1 MLYLSLLLLLVSEL
15 FRKKST
21 QNLVSQLYITMLQT
35 VIVALLACRE
45 RGIATGG
52 VLCNNE
58 SQMRAV
64 CDVCVEVETGPEFV
78 TGSTRMKA
86 GTATKMVLNMIT
98 TSVMIRL
105 GHVKDNKMIDMQLT
119 NHKLIAR
126 GTTMVMDETG
136 LPEAEAKSRLLSA
149 GSVRKAVDQWRFE
162 QQG

>member
-1 MLYLSLLLLLVSEL
+1 M
-15 FRKKST
+15 
-21 QNLVSQLYITMLQT
+21 Q
-35 VIVALLACRE
+35 
-45 RGIATGG
+45 
-52 VLCNNE
+52 
-58 SQMRAV
+58 AV

-136 LPEAEAKSRLLSA
+136 LGEAEAKSRLLSA
-149 GSVRKAVDQWRFE
+149 GSVRKAVDQWRSE